1 MHLSSYFRLQFHCA
15 FIRRKVRK
23 PCGMVGF
30 GISMEP
36 SAWHPKTCSEGS
48 PRAAGSS
55 TELAV
60 NSAGEAEATGEG
72 RKEVGTWHVSWTG
85 GAEHHRSAWETSED
99 ATRPGLRRF
108 CDLRV
113 QSAVCV
119 HSNKPRFHVCQV
131 PAVLGHHSLVVTL
144 PLPEMSGLCSQ
155 SPSGVSPLPAET

>member
-1 MHLSSYFRLQFHCA
+1 MAWWAL
-15 FIRRKVRK
+15 
-23 PCGMVGF
+23 G
-30 GISMEP
+30 
-36 SAWHPKTCSEGS
+36 SAWSHLPGTLKLALKGVQEQLAAPQSWQQTVLGRLKQQEGKERRWAPGMS
-48 PRAAGSS
+48 PG
-55 TELAV
+55 
-60 NSAGEAEATGEG
+60 
-72 RKEVGTWHVSWTG
+72 TG

-108 CDLRV
+108 CDPRV

-144 PLPEMSGLCSQ
+144 PLPELSGLCSQ